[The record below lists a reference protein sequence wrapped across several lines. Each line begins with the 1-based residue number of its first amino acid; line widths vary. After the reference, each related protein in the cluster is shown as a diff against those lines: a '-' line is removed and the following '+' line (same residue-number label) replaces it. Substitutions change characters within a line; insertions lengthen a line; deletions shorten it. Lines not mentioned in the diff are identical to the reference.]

1 MRNIIYLLPNGP
13 KNLSSLFPTINWDD
27 IEEYYI
33 QALDRGDSIIAT
45 STINKMGCCCKEG
58 EYIRIHF
65 LNYLGTYDAMNF
77 EHYNIIHEP
86 ESSSYE
92 KSLRFPLSKTD
103 TGIER
108 FNVRSNE
115 TFQLKTSAYT
125 EKDMDWLM
133 ELVDSPKAYIE
144 WKGKEGQPDSYIPVI
159 ILNGKKEKQKLEER
173 YSYEF
178 IIEAKLSNEKII
190 IRN

>member
-45 STINKMGCCCKEG
+45 GTINKMGCCCKEG

-65 LNYLGTYDAMNF
+65 LNYLGTYDAVNF
-77 EHYNIIHEP
+77 EHYSIIHEP
-86 ESSSYE
+86 ESNSYE

-103 TGIER
+103 TGVER

-115 TFQLKTSAYT
+115 TFQLKTSTYT

-144 WKGKEGQPDSYIPVI
+144 WKGKEGQPDSYIPII
-159 ILNGKKEKQKLEER
+159 ILNGKKEKRKLEER
-173 YSYEF
+173 YNYEF
-178 IIEAKLSNEKII
+178 TVEAKFANEKII
-190 IRN
+190 LRN

>member
-13 KNLSSLFPTINWDD
+13 KNLNSLFPTINWDD

-33 QALDRGDSIIAT
+33 QALDRADNILAT
-45 STINKMGCCCKEG
+45 GSMNKMSCCCKEG

-65 LNYLGTYDAMNF
+65 VNYLGTYDAVNF
-77 EHYNIIHEP
+77 EHYTILHEP
-86 ESSSYE
+86 ESTTYE

-115 TFQLKTSAYT
+115 TFQLKTCAYT

-144 WKGKEGQPDSYIPVI
+144 WKGKEGQPDSYIPII
-159 ILNGKKEKQKLEER
+159 ILNGKKEKRKLEER

-178 IIEAKLSNEKII
+178 ILEAKFSNENII
-190 IRN
+190 LRN

>member
-1 MRNIIYLLPNGP
+1 MSNINYLLPNVP
-13 KNLSSLFPTINWDD
+13 KNLSSLMPTIIWDD
-27 IEEYYI
+27 IEEYLI
-33 QALDRGDSIIAT
+33 QALDRGESIIAT
-45 STINKMGCCCKEG
+45 STIHKMGCCCKEG

-77 EHYNIIHEP
+77 EHYTIIHEP

-133 ELVDSPKAYIE
+133 ELADSPKAYIE
-144 WKGKEGQPDSYIPVI
+144 WKGKEGQPDSYIPII
-159 ILNGKKEKQKLEER
+159 ILNGKKEKRKLEER
-173 YSYEF
+173 YNYEF
-178 IIEAKLSNEKII
+178 ILEAKFANEKII
-190 IRN
+190 LRN